1 MDIKMAF
8 KAYAWSLF
16 LHETMFM
23 TSLLISAEKI
33 MLLYLED
40 YGLKW
45 EMNTWNLWNEAPVIM
60 QMSEFCNIQARSSQR
75 NVGLMFSSFE
85 KM

>member
-60 QMSEFCNIQARSSQR
+60 QMSLVTTKKI
-75 NVGLMFSSFE
+75 E
-85 KM
+85 KENCRKPVIYM